1 MVVEHSFVTTLDAPD
16 ALRTAA
22 DFLRTFGFEAQT
34 ETAFAL
40 DQQWKALEVHR
51 GVLKGRKSRAVNE
64 WPQMVR
70 VEWDRGKVDVAASM
84 SVPSR
89 RASWNVELG
98 AGSRATKKDERL
110 MQQMLVLIARTL
122 ELLLAQR
129 LPPEQARVEWEQL
142 EARYRE
148 QAARD
153 RRRSRIITIIALSF
167 VGLAI
172 AALVFAIVS
181 STHH

>member
-1 MVVEHSFVTTLDAPD
+1 MDAPD

-22 DFLRTFGFEAQT
+22 EFLRTFGFEAQT

-51 GVLKGRKSRAVNE
+51 GVQRGRRSRGVNE
-64 WPQMVR
+64 WPPMVR

-84 SVPSR
+84 SAPAR
-89 RASWNVELG
+89 RQSWNIELG
-98 AGSRATKKDERL
+98 TGSKVRKKDERL

-122 ELLLAQR
+122 DLLLAQR
-129 LPPEQARVEWEQL
+129 LPPEQARVEWDQL

-148 QAARD
+148 QAQRD
-153 RRRSRIITIIALSF
+153 RRRSRIVTIVAVAFI
-167 VGLAI
+167 GLAI
-172 AALVFAIVS
+172 AALVFAIVTS
-181 STHH
+181 SHR